1 MSDPDWMVKRA
12 SGRLLFL
19 ALTTLA
25 ACQTVVPVGGTARL
39 DAVEPNAI
47 SAAKDRARM
56 DLGCEADIAT
66 KVMSRA
72 ASEPGLYALDRDEY
86 KIAATGCGKQIVLTV
101 ACTRDRLCSAL
112 AQGAPVEAIKAK

>member
-1 MSDPDWMVKRA
+1 MNDSIRCVKAALR
-12 SGRLLFL
+12 RLMTLSVL
-19 ALTTLA
+19 TLA
-25 ACQTVVPVGGTARL
+25 ACQSVVPIGGTARL

-66 KVMSRA
+66 KVMAREG
-72 ASEPGLYALDRDEY
+72 SEPGLYALDRDEY
-86 KIAATGCGKQIVLTV
+86 KIAATGCGKQILLTV

-112 AQGAPVEAIKAK
+112 AEGAPVEAIKGK

>member
-1 MSDPDWMVKRA
+1 MNDPIRSVKAASRRLMSLSV
-12 SGRLLFL
+12 L
-19 ALTTLA
+19 TLA
-25 ACQTVVPVGGTARL
+25 ACQTVPIGSTARL
-39 DAVEPNAI
+39 DALQPNAI

-66 KVMSRA
+66 QVISRA

-86 KIAATGCGKQIVLTV
+86 KIAATGCGKQILLTV

-112 AQGAPVEAIKAK
+112 AQGAPVQVIKEK